1 MFVARKFCISSDV
14 DEYDKDITHL
24 DQSRTCGTP
33 QPCNRTLV
41 HFRARVHQICGDRIE
56 RRSFGA
62 ACIVARRAEMP
73 TKRALTLLMFW
84 AFFPN
89 CAPARFS
96 SLLPIPS
103 VSPSAFKMM
112 KVFINSGD
120 VCGELIID
128 FFIKATSSSY

>member
-1 MFVARKFCISSDV
+1 MLR
-14 DEYDKDITHL
+14 
-24 DQSRTCGTP
+24 
-33 QPCNRTLV
+33 
-41 HFRARVHQICGDRIE
+41 
-56 RRSFGA
+56 
-62 ACIVARRAEMP
+62 
-73 TKRALTLLMFW
+73 

-128 FFIKATSSSY
+128 FFYQGNKFIVLMDFIL